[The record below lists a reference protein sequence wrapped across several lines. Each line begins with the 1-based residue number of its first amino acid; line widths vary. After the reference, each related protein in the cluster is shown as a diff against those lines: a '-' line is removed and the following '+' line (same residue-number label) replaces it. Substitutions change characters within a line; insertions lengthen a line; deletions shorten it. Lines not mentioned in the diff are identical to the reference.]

1 MSGPFVAYV
10 WTAYGISLCALALTV
25 VWTLA
30 AYYKAKRAIKD
41 SETKP

>member
-1 MSGPFVAYV
+1 MSGPFAFYV
-10 WTAYGISLCALALTV
+10 WAAYGISLCALALTV
-25 VWTLA
+25 VVTLM